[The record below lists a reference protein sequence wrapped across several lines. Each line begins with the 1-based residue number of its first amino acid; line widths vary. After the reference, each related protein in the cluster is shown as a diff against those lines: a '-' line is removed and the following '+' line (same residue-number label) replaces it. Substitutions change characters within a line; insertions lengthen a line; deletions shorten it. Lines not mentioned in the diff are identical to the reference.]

1 MQANCNECRYYHDAA
16 TFTSVKTVLRSPGLQ
31 FTLLL
36 RAKASENTFATV
48 LLKGHFLKCECP
60 QFRKQLNSTTRLL
73 VWLKLPSHGP
83 GNAAVA
89 YQRNSSVLW
98 AGFIACVPTS
108 LLTKKV
114 YAFGATRTEDPR
126 IADGKSLYQHLDLFD
141 LADHIGSPIVFF

>member
-1 MQANCNECRYYHDAA
+1 VQANCNECRYYHDAA

-73 VWLKLPSHGP
+73 VWLI
-83 GNAAVA
+83 AVTRA
-89 YQRNSSVLW
+89 RQC
-98 AGFIACVPTS
+98 GQ
-108 LLTKKV
+108 
-114 YAFGATRTEDPR
+114 AFGATRTEDPR
-126 IADGKSLYQHLDLFD
+126 IADGKSLNQHLDLFD
-141 LADHIGSPIVFF
+141 LVDHIGSPIVFF